1 MPRTPLWPGH
11 NAAPARI
18 LQATLEVRQFGD
30 TNGKQPEAVEH
41 PVAVANQSQICR
53 PVVGHWSVLWARP
66 AMLYGVYKV
75 WSLFQAPN
83 RRALECRYCHPL
95 CAGIAASGEARPP
108 RVLTPEVREWDAV
121 WGD

>member
-1 MPRTPLWPGH
+1 MRPTPPWPAH

-18 LQATLEVRQFGD
+18 LQATLEVRQFGY
-30 TNGKQPEAVEH
+30 TNGKQPEAVGH

-53 PVVGHWSVLWARP
+53 PVVGHWSVLPARP

-75 WSLFQAPN
+75 CEPVPGAQQAGAGVQVLSPALCGN
-83 RRALECRYCHPL
+83 RHLGR
-95 CAGIAASGEARPP
+95 ARPP